1 MGTACMNPANQRR
14 WKSEL
19 LDQTLLAFAAD
30 SDLRDKLIFKGA
42 RILNLR
48 LGEECRQSLD
58 IDTNLDFTFQQSH
71 PDQQDRKA
79 ILESVI
85 KAALLRHF
93 NHQEPVRYA
102 VEKVEVTPKPTA
114 LHPFGWDGFLA
125 KAQIRD
131 GKNAGVRGLPAIEID
146 VAAFE
151 TLGPNAISK
160 LEIQQDLWV
169 RAYTLERI
177 AGEKLRAF
185 LSSLPAYLKKIGR
198 RTDTARVK
206 DLYDIVRIWKVK
218 PITETAFWRE
228 AANEFNLACES
239 RFIDC
244 VGIETFMENEQ
255 MTAELFNNDPTLP
268 KDITFDLVKKALTE
282 ILDLFKEQQW
292 IPFEYPIIYSSP
304 Q

>member
-1 MGTACMNPANQRR
+1 MNPANQRR
-14 WKSEL
+14 WKSEV

-30 SDLRDKLIFKGA
+30 SNLRDKLIFKGA

-58 IDTNLDFTFQQSH
+58 IDTNLDFAFQHSH

-79 ILESVI
+79 ILESTI
-85 KAALLRHF
+85 RAALSRHF
-93 NHQEPVRYA
+93 NRQEPVRFA
-102 VEKVEVTPKPTA
+102 VEKVEATPKPA
-114 LHPFGWDGFLA
+114 GRHPFGWDGFLV

-131 GKNAGVRGLPAIEID
+131 GANAGVKGLPAIEID

-160 LEIQQDLWV
+160 LEIQQGLWV

-185 LSSLPAYLKKIGR
+185 LSSLPAYLEKVGR

-206 DLYDIVRIWKVK
+206 DLYDIVRIWMVK
-218 PITETAFWRE
+218 PITDTAFWCE
-228 AANEFNLACES
+228 AASEFKLACES

-244 VGIETFMENEQ
+244 TGIETFMENER
-255 MTAELFNNDPTLP
+255 MTAELFQNDPTLP
-268 KDITFDLVKKALTE
+268 KDISFDMVREVLTE
-282 ILDLFKEQQW
+282 ILDLFKEQGW
-292 IPFEYPIIYSSP
+292 VPIAYPVMHISII
-304 Q
+304 